1 MNIISITISILALII
16 SLSTFI
22 YTIFKDNK
30 ESIILRCLQYKCNSN
45 NNGYT
50 FSGSYIITNNSHKNV
65 SIIRAYVT
73 YDGLPIHSSVIKN
86 NIFPINLSVGE
97 SYQIDINPQNSIK
110 KFDAYYFKL
119 NVVSAKNK
127 RYSTI
132 SIRS

>member
-1 MNIISITISILALII
+1 VDIINIAISILALII

-22 YTIFKDNK
+22 YTIYKDNK
-30 ESIILRCLQYKCNSN
+30 ESIILRCLQCKCNSN
-45 NNGYT
+45 NNEYT
-50 FSGSYIITNNSHKNV
+50 FSVSYIVINNSHKNV

-97 SYQIDINPQNSIK
+97 SYQIDINSQNNIK
-110 KFDAYYFKL
+110 EFDASHLKL
-119 NVVSAKNK
+119 SVVSAKNK
-127 RYSTI
+127 IYSAI